1 MPTMVD
7 SYSEGI
13 PRGHRLD
20 SNEPSEPH
28 SPNLDASMSTRRRT
42 ALGRTCFLSLLLAFA
57 GAVLF
62 APLHPTPS
70 TAQSSTGSDV
80 DSDQDG
86 LTDVEETRIYA
97 TNPRSADTD
106 GDGQTDGDEIRAGTD
121 PLSPDS
127 VLKILGSPQPSSG
140 KGWSLR
146 WTSVAGR
153 RYQLQRSEFASGPWR
168 TVSETTASGATS
180 TGDDLSPNP
189 LGIGFYRVRLADIP
203 GAPVLSAPVPLP
215 NNGWRFTWTSTEG
228 TAYRLERAGAL
239 PPTLLSWEAVAT
251 KIAQGPLTVADDVQP
266 PSGRQHF
273 YRVVVLEDGPDT
285 NPPTVS
291 FLPVVPASATSEGI
305 VTLQISAQDDRD
317 VAQVRV
323 YDGSTLLGNA
333 AKISSTGYRFFW
345 PVSVA
350 LKGTRSLTARALDS
364 SGNIRT
370 SAPVSF
376 SVSITQSQNGG
387 IIGNTD
393 LRGDRF
399 TTNGLTVI
407 PTGNVRAGL
416 VSFPPEANLFLSVN
430 AQTLSGN
437 GSFSLPGL
445 GLVFQGPFE
454 LNLNTGLLKPLT
466 GFAGPYPTIEL
477 SPRIKLSPRSLVVDV
492 NRGDLTGEGSF
503 LVSVSNNTNQVA
515 VVDGHFHYDA
525 ATQEVD
531 VHSTAGYAGV
541 EGTGDILIH
550 IGENTFELTGEVVI
564 HGGTNTVHTLSQGR
578 FNLQKKADG
587 TAEFLIAGKPTIPSL
602 AALGVSLTGIM
613 DLEGRIELDG
623 TGAGALGDLSFSP
636 LLVKLLR
643 LDANRSTVVSFSG
656 SLAVPRLAY
665 TSLKG
670 LIRADGS
677 LANLTSTAEIEL
689 GNGLRIRPKRD
700 DHSNAIPVITLLSS
714 SNGVHRFQ
722 VSGTFLTPEAGGV
735 KPVEVEGPLFMKS
748 EGGTTTLLSM
758 SLTNRLPMLNWPLP
772 KQIKLGSASVA
783 LLYTNNEFMARMKGS
798 VVLSRESDSDIKL
811 GMDVGLGINSVDP
824 EDIVF
829 DAVMNVDGLGVAK
842 QVYLGAATFELLVG
856 SKPPRG
862 ALALLDGSIGFLPTV
877 PIDTTST
884 NGTGTNATQVA
895 GGTNSPTGTTT
906 NAVAETTNAPT
917 KLKRENFQLFV
928 EHAAADLQFS
938 ADDFVAELTNGTL
951 RLPPIFTNLPAG
963 LCPGQGSGPSIG
975 LKKGSSLLFE
985 LQHDPEP
992 HVTLRA
998 TGSLVFNNIV
1008 VFPNLKGFAAEM
1020 CRAELNFNPGGLPFL
1035 TNLDGTITFPFPG
1048 NQTNKVRILNGAWA
1062 LNGFPSGTLALGG
1075 DLRLYS
1081 NGAVAFTLLGRQNTN
1096 CPNGLS
1102 VTAAPAAPGKLPKLT
1117 LTGGIEFT
1125 LPADVMTTVEGDKVR
1140 AIGCG
1145 SVTLDPDKPLRP
1157 ELSLPTLAVGG
1168 TFHLGGANG
1177 LILSNALLTLHDADN
1192 FFQLG
1197 GSRTA
1202 SLAIEG
1208 TIFVPKG
1215 PAFTLQDAK
1224 LTFFDPERPPRFSV
1238 AGMGYNEASFEWIR
1252 NIPMRV
1258 QAAALSFKN
1267 PEAQV
1272 PDLFRPGNILIRFS
1286 SIMSLPSASN
1296 PVIAGAID
1304 DMTVKFSPE
1313 GIPSIESL
1321 HGLTF
1326 SIGDMKLPPLEAMG
1340 GKVHI
1345 RDDSAPHT
1353 APAPALA
1360 DITPPSLP
1368 HIPDPTKIFFAG
1380 SVEGSYDGYKLKML
1394 MAFSLQ
1400 GVGGVCIDF
1409 NAGSVGIPIDGGL
1422 LGGIILSGASGGYAF
1437 NRGDADP
1444 CDFTAWLDANGNPKD
1459 GVIGFPAQKISWE
1472 DLAGKIKSMDEKADK
1487 FHQWLADHHALP
1499 PPSLQS
1505 FDGPSLAGSL
1515 PHIRYTNEF
1524 GLPCPGDCP
1533 PPTVNIFCQPHPNQE
1548 RFPKYIIF
1556 KFSSIEESTLN
1567 ALGFTPGWV
1576 ESRFN
1581 AGGNW
1586 AAQISHDVVH
1596 GIRTEIVGRIPQPD
1610 PSRLGGQAAQE
1621 LKAIIDEAVDKM
1633 EAEFVKLILEKIAS
1647 EQNAQAVYNKI
1658 RDLAYE
1664 GAPCQDVSLSVSG
1677 TFTYEAVSSFLSGTV
1692 GGSITSAGN
1701 AGVTGK
1707 INLLGVPV
1715 GTAKMYIA
1723 ATDDQGSP
1731 NPSMCG
1737 EIDVSFGPFSFGGM
1751 RAAYACQGCTDQ
1763 YAKIVGSLFTCL
1775 SDDFVRPLVA
1785 QVVPRIVVLGKTRF
1799 QILSELTP
1807 TELLVVVGRIYANP
1821 NLSGDVRQCFR
1832 NEVQAFIEFINPEM
1846 LLCGEVKPKLFG
1858 LGLGPSLMSA
1868 GMQVD
1873 KHGFVGAGSYSPSF
1887 LVAMPLAATAS
1898 TTGGGALVLAAG
1910 PLATSLFAQDQ
1921 ATYGYAL
1928 EIPDPVEILL
1938 AGIDGKL
1945 SSVSSIS
1952 NYVEQQFNLL
1962 LQDATYTFE
1971 YTLSPLGFK
1980 TVDAQSRVLMPNFL
1994 NHPAAPGSQWVRPE
2008 NRILNPALP
2017 SRLDLVLSALTNHL
2031 PGSSLGLIAD
2041 PQWKGSETDLNRAFA
2056 GNTNEA
2062 RLQGL
2067 SLLKDY
2073 FPHGGV
2079 IGGGYIQIPR
2089 ALYETPPKEV
2099 GVMLDSNQD
2108 ILNRLSAGATYLFDY
2123 VLKSDQAGSLGFY
2136 VPAPNPPFFKDAQ
2149 GNALTARVMMEAL
2162 NQFDASNLK
2171 VPRLYPLSEY
2181 FMRGYFDGKLLG
2193 IPVAQGSVEMA
2204 LADADS
2210 ATRGLLR
2217 VAGNV
2222 PKGSWLDP
2230 FVAGA
2235 RLSFELQSAQPVSIE
2250 AAFSNVLDQI
2260 TMATNAG
2267 PNSPGLNATLNTVL
2281 ERLGNSMPKVKLEAD
2296 LPLTLPDPI
2305 DDILAFTG
2313 ATHLYA
2319 YSPAYEPT
2327 YQPGN
2332 QGPLARVHREGGIAF
2347 QGNADLRVNGNT
2359 LVSIPNAELSVVP
2372 QPSGAPS
2379 ISGQFVANRLNLP
2392 PLGLNNAQIDF
2403 SSSPNPQFFA
2413 RGILDPLNMG
2423 FFSVQPLVGNAVT
2436 GRLEVV
2442 RTGQNSA
2449 SAALKIS
2456 PARLNAGLLVNQT
2469 LLLHGTNRTDPFTFS
2484 SSGPWTAT
2492 VEITN
2497 GITLQQA
2504 GIILV
2509 QIESPALLSPIT
2521 FQGNGTNDGSFTA
2534 NLGGGTTLTL
2544 FPGRTYEQTLQL
2556 KRTSSGQLT
2565 VRSDGTFTLTGQT
2578 ESNFI
2583 PKGLP
2588 GLSIAQVGANAGIL
2602 LTQDQLVLTGSLGG
2616 GVLTQIGGPSFTAN
2630 GSLTLTR
2637 GGVPTVTSSA
2647 AFSVQPFG
2655 NDQFGIEGP
2664 NRGPITA
2671 TLNNAGLNLSG
2682 ARMFILGITT
2692 NSLPPFTVAPGGDFG
2707 IQFGPFDG
2715 AIGGYASAGLQG
2727 RLGRTNGVWTAQGVT
2742 ANLQVPALVGAPA
2755 VQLRGGITND
2765 GTFFWSGTLASG
2777 PGYGVNGTSFS
2788 RVGGGATVE
2797 LQRTRSAGNFTTSMR
2812 VTGSLS
2818 GGSLAGFTLP
2828 SNQFTFGVGTDGVV
2842 TLSSAL
2848 TLQPTWFG
2856 IFRLSGQNNT
2866 AFQANLNGSALS
2878 FPNGLELAVSNIID
2892 GTSTQVQ
2899 SFPISFLSINPDGSF
2914 STTFSSS
2921 GVLMAGF
2928 NLRSA
2933 SLTLRRTGSGAT
2945 PPLLMSLGVNAILND
2960 IGGPLPAFTLDG
2972 SVTNNGALRLAAIG
2986 QSGNIGGFAFVG
2998 ANAVLTRIPGGDGLF
3013 TIDGQLNVLPT
3024 VTARLSGNAMHT
3036 AAGTSAE
3043 LHYSGPAT
3051 VPGFTLDPASLDFVW
3066 PAGGPGTMRFAGS
3079 LNLPIGDPGLQLLG
3093 FNGVLQT
3100 TGDFALTNIVDNLS
3114 LFGVPI
3120 NSVTNV
3126 LRRGDGGYANGVI
3139 SDVPIGYWRLGE
3151 LSGTK
3156 AKSEVGTT
3164 MDGTY
3169 RTGKEPPKLGD
3180 KGALPGDKNP
3190 SVTFTGSQSVLI
3202 PNQDLFTNLAPAMT
3216 VEAWIRVDKFDSSWQ
3231 TIISKGDSSWRLQ
3244 RDGSNNRLAFDTDGL
3259 NPPYLPGNKAV
3270 NDGQWHHVA
3279 AVYDGLAKYL
3289 YVDGELDAMVGASGS
3304 IQNNTFPVVIGDN
3317 EQTGSR
3323 GWVGGIDEVALYRF
3337 AVSPLRIRDHY
3348 QAGGGTVISSIAH
3361 LGYPGTDKV
3370 VLQGSIR
3377 AGGGYDFSGFAF
3389 NAGLGGFPIEFAY
3402 FHAGHVPGQPAV
3414 VFGQGNLSLP
3424 GFPSA
3429 LLKGTIKAGEL
3440 LDLQA
3445 SVPSANLFGFTV
3457 NNLGFHLGGTASA
3470 ASMDFQTDL
3479 EVTGLGSLHFSG
3491 PLFNTGEFRLEGNP
3505 LLGNLFS
3512 FPINNGSLHTVFQHQ
3527 AGSYRS
3533 VISGDPIV
3541 PKDLGDSPAG
3551 YWRLNETS
3559 GTTIADSK
3567 KTIPKTTGTLSGGVT
3582 LGEPSGISGSANA
3595 GTSARFD
3602 GNTGVITISGESAF
3616 DFVQKMAVEAW
3627 IKVSAWTREWQAI
3640 VTKGDSTWRLTRYG
3654 TSSVVSFETSGS
3666 TGIHSLPGQTSL
3678 ADGQW
3683 HHVVGVCDGVGK
3695 YLYVDGALEA
3705 FAAYNATLNQNSA
3718 PVMIGANSEAPGRN
3732 FNGWIDEVAV
3742 YNHALSPS
3750 DVLAHYLAGG
3760 GTGIGASST
3769 LALPGFQTIDIG
3781 GLISRSGGASL
3792 VASTASLNLP
3802 FLSFDNPQVV
3812 FAKRPGFNGQVQM
3825 SGSVTTSAGTFGFA
3839 GGVDTSG
3846 GYSFE
3851 ATPAGSFDIAKR
3863 TFDYNGTVSLTR
3875 TRLSFAA
3882 KLNYGAYSFSGIYK
3896 IEPGPTTSFSGTT
3909 SGNTGTIQF
3918 GLKPVAPPTFP
3929 PTFTATQPDA
3939 KFAWNATAG
3948 FDGSQYSASASGDLT
3963 VTFGGTFNYHFDS
3976 QDLPDTGNLSLKTP
3990 RTFTDPAGNVIGTFC
4005 FDLINKTKCP

>member
-1 MPTMVD
+1 MVD
-7 SYSEGI
+7 LYPEGDPKRLRLKSGDPTGPGNPSHHAPMP
-13 PRGHRLD
+13 PRH
-20 SNEPSEPH
+20 N
-28 SPNLDASMSTRRRT
+28 ARRRT
-42 ALGRTCFLSLLLAFA
+42 SVLSLLLLLV
-57 GAVLF
+57 GIGLLT
-62 APLHPTPS
+62 PLHPTPS
-70 TAQSSTGSDV
+70 TAQSSTGADL
-80 DSDQDG
+80 DTDRDG
-86 LTDVEETRIYA
+86 LTDAEETQIYG
-97 TNPRSADTD
+97 TNPRNADTD
-106 GDGQTDGDEIRAGTD
+106 GDGQSDGDEIRAGTD

-127 VLKILGSPQPSSG
+127 ALKILGFPQPIPG
-140 KGWSLR
+140 NAWSVR
-146 WTSVAGR
+146 WSSVAGR
-153 RYQLQRSEFASGPWR
+153 RYQLQRSEFAAGPWR
-168 TVSETTASGATS
+168 TVNETTAVGTSSSGE
-180 TGDDLSPNP
+180 DLSPNP

-215 NNGWRFTWTSTEG
+215 NNGWRFSWTSSEG
-228 TAYRLERAGAL
+228 IAYRLERAGAL

-251 KIAQGPLTVADDVQP
+251 KIAQGPITEADDLQP

-273 YRVVVLEDGPDT
+273 YRVVVLEGGPDT
-285 NPPTVS
+285 NPPAISLLSPT
-291 FLPVVPASATSEGI
+291 PASATTEGI
-305 VTLQISAQDDRD
+305 VNLQMIASDDRG
-317 VAQVRV
+317 VAQVKV
-323 YDGSTLLGNA
+323 YDGATLLGNA
-333 AKISSTGYRFFW
+333 SKTSSNSYRFFW
-345 PVSVA
+345 PIRFD
-350 LKGTRSLTARALDS
+350 LKGTRSLTAQAQDT
-364 SGNIRT
+364 SGNTRT
-370 SAPVSF
+370 SAPVAF
-376 SVSITQSQNGG
+376 TVAISQPQDGG
-387 IIGNTD
+387 RFGNID

-399 TTNGLTVI
+399 VTNGLNVV
-407 PTGNVRAGL
+407 PSGNVRAGL
-416 VSFPPEANLFLSVN
+416 VTFPPASALSINLGGV
-430 AQTLSGN
+430 QTLTGN
-437 GSFSLPGL
+437 GDISLPGL
-445 GLVFQGPFE
+445 GLVFQGPYA
-454 LNLNTGLLKPLT
+454 LDLNTGLLKPLS
-466 GFAGPYPTIEL
+466 GFAGPFPTIEL
-477 SPRIKLSPRSLVVDV
+477 SSRIKLQPNSLVVDV
-492 NRGDLTGEGSF
+492 GSGNLSGDGMF
-503 LVSVSNNTNQVA
+503 LVSLSGNSNQVA
-515 VVDGHFHYDA
+515 QVEGHFHYDA
-525 ATQEVD
+525 STQEVD
-531 VHSTAGYAGV
+531 VHSTAHYAGV
-541 EGTGDILIH
+541 DATGDILLH
-550 IGENTFELTGEVVI
+550 VGETTFELTGDVVI
-564 HGGTNTVHTLSQGR
+564 HGGTNTVHTLTQGR
-578 FNLQKKADG
+578 FNLQNKPDG

-602 AALGVSLTGIM
+602 AALGVSLSGTM
-613 DLEGRIELDG
+613 DLGGRIELDG
-623 TGAGALGDLSFSP
+623 NGAGALGDLHFSP

-643 LDANRSTVVSFSG
+643 SDATHATQLSFSG

-670 LIRADGS
+670 GILPDGR
-677 LANLTSTAEIEL
+677 LTNLTSTAEIEL

-714 SNGVHRFQ
+714 SNGVHRFNI
-722 VSGTFLTPEAGGV
+722 SGTFLTPEAGGV
-735 KPVEVEGPLFMKS
+735 KPVEVEGPLLLKS
-748 EGGTTTLLSM
+748 EGNSTTLLSM
-758 SLTNRLPMLNWPLP
+758 SLTNRLPMINWPLP
-772 KQIKLGSASVA
+772 KQIKLGNASIA
-783 LLYTNNEFMARMKGS
+783 LLYTNNDFMARMKGS
-798 VVLSRESDSDIKL
+798 VILSRESGSDISL
-811 GMDVGLGINSVDP
+811 GMDVGLGINSTDP
-824 EDIVF
+824 EDVVF
-829 DAVMNVDGLGVAK
+829 DAVMNVDGIGVAK
-842 QVYLGAATFELLVG
+842 QVYLGAAKFELLVG

-862 ALALLDGSIGFLPTV
+862 ALALLDGSIGFFPSV
-877 PIDTTST
+877 PVETAST
-884 NGTGTNATQVA
+884 NGTGTNTTQVA
-895 GGTNSPTGTTT
+895 GGTNAPAGGAT
-906 NAVAETTNAPT
+906 NSVAGTTNAPT

-938 ADDFVAELTNGTL
+938 ADDFVAELTNGVL
-951 RLPPIFTNLPAG
+951 RLPPIFTNLPPGVCA
-963 LCPGQGSGPSIG
+963 GQGSGPSIG

-985 LQHDPEP
+985 LRRDPDP
-992 HVTLRA
+992 HITLRA
-998 TGSLVFNNIV
+998 TGSLAFDNIV
-1008 VFPNLKGFAAEM
+1008 VFPNLQGFAAEM
-1020 CRAELNFNPGGLPFL
+1020 CHAELNFNAGGFPFL

-1081 NGAVAFTLLGRQNTN
+1081 NGAAVFTLLGRGNTN

-1117 LTGGIEFT
+1117 LSGGIEFT
-1125 LPADVMTTVEGDKVR
+1125 LPADLVTSYEGDKVR

-1145 SVTLDPDKPLRP
+1145 VVTLDPEKPLRP

-1168 TFHLGGANG
+1168 TFHLGGAKG
-1177 LILSNALLTLHDADN
+1177 LILSNALLTLHDPDS
-1192 FFQLG
+1192 FFEL
-1197 GSRTA
+1197 SATRTA
-1202 SLAIEG
+1202 SIAIQG

-1224 LTFFDPERPPRFSV
+1224 LTFFDQERPPRFTV
-1238 AGMGYNEASFEWIR
+1238 ASMGYSEASFEWIQKV
-1252 NIPMRV
+1252 PMRV
-1258 QAAALSFKN
+1258 QAAELTFKN
-1267 PEAQV
+1267 PETPV
-1272 PDLFRPGNILIRFS
+1272 PDLFRPGNVVVRFS
-1286 SIMSLPSASN
+1286 STMSLPSASN
-1296 PVIAGAID
+1296 PVLAGAID
-1304 DMTVKFSPE
+1304 DMKVSFSPE

-1321 HGLTF
+1321 HGLTL
-1326 SIGDMKLPPLEAMG
+1326 SVGDMKLPPLEAMG

-1345 RDDSAPHT
+1345 RDESAKPASP
-1353 APAPALA
+1353 APAPGLA

-1380 SVEGSYDGYKLKML
+1380 SLEGSYDGYKIKML

-1409 NAGSVGIPIDGGL
+1409 NAGSVGIPLDGGV
-1422 LGGIILSGASGGYAF
+1422 LGGILLSGASGGYAF

-1444 CDFTAWLDANGNPKD
+1444 CDFTAWLDSDGKPKD
-1459 GVIGFPAQKISWE
+1459 GVIGFPPQKISWE
-1472 DLAGKIKSMDEKADK
+1472 DLAEKLKSTDEKADQ

-1499 PPSLQS
+1499 PPGLQS
-1505 FDGPSLAGSL
+1505 FDGPALAGSL

-1556 KFSSIEESTLN
+1556 KFSSIEESVLN
-1567 ALGFTPGWV
+1567 NLGFTPGWV

-1586 AAQISHDVVH
+1586 AAQVSHDVVH

-1621 LKAIIDEAVDKM
+1621 LKAIIDGAVDKM
-1633 EAEFVKLILEKIAS
+1633 EAEFVKLIQEKITS

-1664 GAPCQDVSLSVSG
+1664 GAPCQDISLSVSG

-1723 ATDDQGSP
+1723 ATDDKGSP

-1775 SDDFVRPLVA
+1775 SDDFIRPLVA

-1807 TELLVVVGRIYANP
+1807 TELLVVVGRVYANP
-1821 NLSGDVRQCFR
+1821 ELPGDVRQCFR
-1832 NEVQAFIEFINPEM
+1832 QEVQSLIQFINPEM
-1846 LLCGEVKPKLFG
+1846 LFCGEVKPKLFG

-1868 GMQVD
+1868 GLQVN
-1873 KHGFVGAGSYSPSF
+1873 KHGFIGAGSYSPSF
-1887 LVAMPLAATAS
+1887 MVAMPLAAAAS
-1898 TTGGGALVLAAG
+1898 STGGGALVVAAG
-1910 PLATSLFAQDQ
+1910 PLAASLFAQDQ

-1945 SSVSSIS
+1945 SSVSSVS

-1962 LQDATYTFE
+1962 LQNAAYTFQ

-1980 TVDAQSRVLMPNFL
+1980 TVEAQSRVLMPNFL
-1994 NHPAAPGSQWVRPE
+1994 DHPAAPGSQWVRPE
-2008 NRILNPALP
+2008 NRPGNIPLP

-2041 PQWKGSETDLNRAFA
+2041 PQWKGSATDLTRAFA

-2089 ALYETPPKEV
+2089 ALYETPPKEF
-2099 GVMLDSNQD
+2099 GVMLDANQD
-2108 ILNRLSAGATYLFDY
+2108 ALSRLSAGAAYLFDY

-2162 NQFDASNLK
+2162 HQFDASNLK

-2193 IPVAQGSVEMA
+2193 IPVVQGSLEMA
-2204 LADADS
+2204 LADPDT
-2210 ATRGLLR
+2210 ATAGLFR
-2217 VAGNV
+2217 VSGNV

-2230 FVAGA
+2230 FTAGA
-2235 RLSFELQSAQPVSIE
+2235 RLIFEMKGAPPAPIE
-2250 AAFSNVLDQI
+2250 VTFSNLLDQI
-2260 TMATNAG
+2260 TVATNAG
-2267 PNSPGLNATLNTVL
+2267 PNSQGLNNVLSTVL
-2281 ERLGNSMPKVKLEAD
+2281 DQVNRSMPKVKLEAD

-2319 YSPAYEPT
+2319 YSPGYD
-2327 YQPGN
+2327 PGYLPAN
-2332 QGPLARVHREGGIAF
+2332 KGPLARVHRQGGIAF
-2347 QGNADLRVNGNT
+2347 QGNADLRVNGT
-2359 LVSIPNAELSVVP
+2359 VLVSIPNAELSVVP
-2372 QPSGAPS
+2372 QPSGAPA
-2379 ISGQFVANRLNLP
+2379 ISGQFVANRLNLT

-2403 SSSPNPQFFA
+2403 SSSPNPQFSA
-2413 RGILDPLNMG
+2413 KGALDPLNMG

-2456 PARLNAGLLVNQT
+2456 PARLTSGNLFNQT
-2469 LLLHGTNRTDPFTFS
+2469 LLIYGTNRTEPFTFS
-2484 SSGPWTAT
+2484 SSGPWAAT

-2497 GITLQQA
+2497 GITLRQA
-2504 GIILV
+2504 GITLV
-2509 QIESPALLSPIT
+2509 DIQSSALLSPIT
-2521 FQGNGTNDGSFTA
+2521 FQGNGTNDASFTV
-2534 NLGGGTTLTL
+2534 NIGGGTTLTI
-2544 FPGRTYEQTLQL
+2544 FPGTSFEQSLQL
-2556 KRTSSGQLT
+2556 KRSKSGQLT
-2565 VRSDGTFTLTGQT
+2565 VRSDNTFTLTGET

-2583 PKGLP
+2583 PRGFP
-2588 GLSIAQVGANAGIL
+2588 GLSIAQVTAGAGFL
-2602 LTQDQLVLTGSLGG
+2602 LTQNQLVLTGSLGG
-2616 GVLTQIGGPSFTAN
+2616 GVLTQIGGPAFTAT
-2630 GSLTLTR
+2630 GTFSVTR
-2637 GGVPTVTSSA
+2637 GGAATVTSSA
-2647 AFSVQPFG
+2647 SFGVQPFG

-2692 NSLPPFTVAPGGDFG
+2692 NTVPPFTVTPGGDFG
-2707 IQFGPFDG
+2707 IQFGPVDG
-2715 AIGGYASAGLQG
+2715 SIGGYASAGLQG

-2742 ANLQVPALVGAPA
+2742 ANLQVPALTGAP
-2755 VQLRGGITND
+2755 VVVLRGGITNN
-2765 GTFFWSGTLASG
+2765 GTFFWSGTLAAG
-2777 PGYGVNGTSFS
+2777 PGYGVNGASFS

-2797 LQRTRSAGNFTTSMR
+2797 LQRTRSGSTFTVAMR

-2818 GGSLAGFTLP
+2818 GGSLSGFTLP
-2828 SNQFTFGVGTDGVV
+2828 SNQFTFGVNTDGAV
-2842 TLSSAL
+2842 TLSTTF
-2848 TLQPTWFG
+2848 TLPPTWFG
-2856 IFRLSGQNNT
+2856 VFRLSGQNNT
-2866 AFQANLNGSALS
+2866 PLQANLNGSALS
-2878 FPNGLELAVSNIID
+2878 FPSGLELAVTNIVD
-2892 GTSTQVQ
+2892 GSSTQVQ
-2899 SFPISFLSINPDGSF
+2899 TFPISILSINPDGSF

-2928 NLRSA
+2928 NLRDA

-2945 PPLLMSLGVNAILND
+2945 PPLVMSLGVNAILND
-2960 IGGPLPAFTLDG
+2960 LGGPLPALTLNG
-2972 SVTNNGALRLAAIG
+2972 SVTNNGALRLAATG
-2986 QSGNIGGFAFVG
+2986 QTGNFGGFAFGGV
-2998 ANAVLTRIPGGDGLF
+2998 NAALTKIPGGDGLL
-3013 TIDGQLNVLPT
+3013 TIDGQLSVLPT
-3024 VTARLSGNAMHT
+3024 ITARLFGSARRT
-3036 AAGTSAE
+3036 AAGTALE
-3043 LHYSGPAT
+3043 LHYTGPAT

-3079 LNLPIGDPGLQLLG
+3079 LNLPIGETGTQLLG
-3093 FNGVLQT
+3093 FDGVMQT

-3114 LFGVPI
+3114 LFGIPI

-3126 LRRGDGGYANGVI
+3126 LRRGDGGYANGVL
-3139 SDVPIGYWRLGE
+3139 SDIPIGYWRLGE

-3156 AKSEVGTT
+3156 AASEVGTT
-3164 MDGTY
+3164 MNGTY

-3180 KGALPGDKNP
+3180 KGAIPSDKNT

-3202 PNQDLFTNLAPAMT
+3202 PNQDMFTNLAPAMT
-3216 VEAWIRVDKFDSSWQ
+3216 VEAWIRVDKFDTTWQ
-3231 TIISKGDSSWRLQ
+3231 TVVSKGDSSWRLQ
-3244 RDGSNNRLAFDTDGL
+3244 RDGNTAHLAFDTDGL
-3259 NPPYLPGNKAV
+3259 NPPYLSGNKAV
-3270 NDGQWHHVA
+3270 NDGQWHYVA
-3279 AVYDGLAKYL
+3279 AVYDGMAKYL
-3289 YVDGELDAMVGASGS
+3289 YVDGELDAMVGASGT
-3304 IQNNTFPVVIGDN
+3304 IQNNAFPVVIGDN

-3337 AVSPLRIRDHY
+3337 ALSPLRIRDRY
-3348 QAGGGTVISSIAH
+3348 QAGGGVVISSIAH
-3361 LGYPGTDKV
+3361 LGYPGTDQV

-3377 AGGGYDFSGFAF
+3377 PGGGYDFSGFAF
-3389 NAGLGGFPIEFAY
+3389 NTSLGGFPIDFAY
-3402 FHAGHVPGQPAV
+3402 FHAGHIPGQPAV

-3424 GFPSA
+3424 GFPSTF
-3429 LLKGTIKAGEL
+3429 LKGTIKAGEL

-3445 SVPSANLFGFTV
+3445 SVPSAKIFGFTL
-3457 NNLGFHLGGTASA
+3457 NNLGFHLGGTASS
-3470 ASMDFQTDL
+3470 ASMNFETDL
-3479 EVTGLGSLHFSG
+3479 EVTGLGTLHFSG
-3491 PLFNTGEFRLEGNP
+3491 PLFNSGEFRLEGNP
-3505 LLGNLFS
+3505 PLGNLFN
-3512 FPINNGSLHTVFQHQ
+3512 FPINAGSLHTVFQHQ

-3533 VISGDPIV
+3533 VIAGDPFLS
-3541 PKDLGDSPAG
+3541 KDLGDIPAG

-3559 GTTIADSK
+3559 GTTAADSK
-3567 KTIPKTTGTLSGGVT
+3567 KSLPKTSGTVSGGVT
-3582 LGEPSGISGSANA
+3582 WGEPSAISGSANA
-3595 GTSARFD
+3595 GSSARFD
-3602 GNTGVITISGESAF
+3602 GSSGVITIANESAF

-3627 IKVSAWTREWQAI
+3627 IKVNSWSREWQAI
-3640 VTKGDSTWRLTRYG
+3640 VTKGDSAWRLTRYAS
-3654 TSSVVSFETSGS
+3654 SSVVSFETSGS

-3695 YLYVDGALEA
+3695 YLYVDGALES
-3705 FAAYNATLNQNSA
+3705 FAAYNATLNQNNA

-3742 YNHALSPS
+3742 YGHALSPS
-3750 DVLAHYLAGG
+3750 DVLNHYLTGG

-3781 GLISRSGGASL
+3781 GLISGNGGASL
-3792 VASTASLNLP
+3792 VASSPSLGLP
-3802 FLSFDNPQVV
+3802 FLSFDNPQIV

-3825 SGSVTTSAGTFGFA
+3825 SGAVTTTAGTLGFA
-3839 GGVDTSG
+3839 GGVDQSG
-3846 GYSFE
+3846 NYSFE
-3851 ATPAGSFDIAKR
+3851 ATPTGSFNIAKR
-3863 TFDYNGTVSLTR
+3863 SFDYNGTVSLTR
-3875 TRLSFAA
+3875 TKLSFSAT
-3882 KLNYGAYSFSGIYK
+3882 LHYGDFNFAGIYK
-3896 IEPGPTTSFSGTT
+3896 VEPGPTTSFSGTT
-3909 SGNTGTIQF
+3909 SGNTGTLQF
-3918 GLKPVAPPTFP
+3918 GWKPVSPPTFP
-3929 PTFTATQPDA
+3929 PSFDPAPPDA
-3939 KFAWNATAG
+3939 KFVWNATAG
-3948 FDGSQYSASASGDLT
+3948 FDGTKYSASATGDLT

-3976 QDLPDTGNLSLKTP
+3976 QDLLDTGILSLKTP

-4005 FDLINKTKCP
+4005 FDLIHKTKCP